1 MPKSYKWQAGLLL
14 LLLLLSVE
22 FAQAKGTGDSV
33 KFTFKGR
40 LIAVGNCQ
48 FINGADTTVD
58 FKDVRYD
65 PSNNNVLESN
75 YKQKLESG
83 MQCTGDTTDNTQ
95 MKLSAA
101 HTSSLGGYSLLPVTY
116 SNGTISPNLMIRL
129 RVDGAIQNINKTFN
143 VDLRPGSQTLLEV
156 ELVKVGDGKSF
167 VDGTTF
173 SAAATLEMTFI

>member
-65 PSNNNVLESN
+65 PSNNNALDGS
-75 YKQKLESG
+75 YKHTLESG
-83 MQCTGDTTDNTQ
+83 MQCTGDIAGNTQ
-95 MKLSAA
+95 MRLTTAYTGSF
-101 HTSSLGGYSLLPVTY
+101 GGYALMPVSY
-116 SNGTISPNLMIRL
+116 SNGTISPDLMIRL
-129 RVDGAIQNINKTFN
+129 RVNGVIQDINKAFN
-143 VDLRPGSQTLLEV
+143 VDMRSGSQTLLEV